1 MIIKYWWQPEVTLSL
16 LVDAPMVII
25 SNFHVPW
32 QGDSFRLFTG
42 YNYNTIVLPLAKD
55 TVQDRK

>member
-42 YNYNTIVLPLAKD
+42 YNYNTIVLPLA
-55 TVQDRK
+55 